1 MTLFMLMKSF
11 VRDTLGL
18 SAVDVEVVLQK
29 GIPKIEILGLPDRGV
44 QESLS
49 RIQSAIMAQGF
60 EFPRSHKVVVNV
72 RPIDSK
78 TSSLGLELA
87 IALGILHLTSQRELP
102 QISNLYIYG
111 ELSLSGTVHA
121 PKDTGLIPMID
132 GVLMTGSLE
141 GIYLPE
147 RIEVQ
152 TIEALTGELLRE
164 TQSSKA
170 LTFLRPTGTVESL
183 GAQAARLLEVV
194 AVGEHSVLLA
204 GPSGTGKT
212 TFAQLVQSF
221 LRAPDTE
228 LLWEIHRIGQIFNES
243 RQWRP
248 MVMPHHSISVSSMLG
263 GGLSAK
269 PGAIFKAHGGVL
281 VLDEMLEFH
290 TTIQSALREPIE
302 QKTITISKNTQHR
315 TYKSSFLTVGATN
328 LCRCG
333 GFVPKASQRCR
344 CTSLELRRYIERLS
358 GPFRDR
364 FSILAFTHLW
374 SEGEDKV
381 STSEI
386 LVRIERAIEFS
397 TKRSLKI
404 NDDLLEDEVLA
415 DSESDKQSFPAF
427 KSWRRYLSFLRVSR
441 TLADLDLSVKIHRKH
456 FLEAYELTTQTH
468 SAIDDL
474 FLGH

>member
-1 MTLFMLMKSF
+1 MLMQSF

-18 SAVDVEVVLQK
+18 SIVDVEVVLQK
-29 GIPKIEILGLPDRGV
+29 GIPKIEILGLPDRGI

-72 RPIDSK
+72 RPIDAK

-87 IALGILHLTSQRELP
+87 IALAILHLTGQKELP
-102 QISNLYIYG
+102 PISKLYIYG

-121 PKDTGLIPMID
+121 PKDTGLIPSID
-132 GVLMTGSLE
+132 GVLITGNLE
-141 GIYLPE
+141 NIYLPE
-147 RIEVQ
+147 GMEVQ
-152 TIEALTGELLRE
+152 SIEDLKGELRRE
-164 TQSSKA
+164 TQRSRA
-170 LTFLRPTGTVESL
+170 LTFLRPQRTVDTL
-183 GAQAARLLEVV
+183 GSKAARLLEVV

-221 LRAPDTE
+221 LRPPDSM
-228 LLWEIHRIGQIFNES
+228 LSWEIHRIGQIFNEN

-248 MVMPHHSISVSSMLG
+248 MVMPHHSISVASMLG

-290 TTIQSALREPIE
+290 STIQSALREPIE

-364 FSILAFTHLW
+364 FTILSFTHLW
-374 SEGEDKV
+374 SGAENKV
-381 STSEI
+381 STSDL
-386 LVRIERAIEFS
+386 LVRVQKALEFA

-415 DSESDKQSFPAF
+415 TSEDDKQSFPTF

-441 TLADLDLSVKIHRKH
+441 TLADLDLSVKIKRRH
-456 FLEAYELTTQTH
+456 FLEAYELTTQSH

-474 FLGH
+474 FLGP

>member
-1 MTLFMLMKSF
+1 MLIKSF

-18 SAVDVEVVLQK
+18 ATVNVEVVLQK

-49 RIQSAIMAQGF
+49 RIQAAIINQGF
-60 EFPRSHKVVVNV
+60 EFPRSQKVVVNV

-87 IALGILHLTSQRELP
+87 IALGILHLTGQKELP
-102 QISNLYIYG
+102 QVSELYIYG

-132 GVLMTGSLE
+132 GVLITGRIE
-141 GIYLPE
+141 NIYLPE
-147 RIEVQ
+147 GIDVQ
-152 TIEALTGELLRE
+152 TIETLTGEWRRE
-164 TQSSKA
+164 ISLSKG
-170 LTFLRPTGTVESL
+170 LTFLRPMCAVDTLSSSV
-183 GAQAARLLEVV
+183 ARLLEVV

-212 TFAQLVQSF
+212 TFAQLVPSF
-221 LRAPDTE
+221 LRPPDSD
-228 LLWEIHRIGQIFNES
+228 LRWEIHRIGQIFNEN
-243 RQWRP
+243 RLWRP

-263 GGLSAK
+263 GGVSAK

-344 CTSLELRRYIERLS
+344 CTSLELRRYIDRLS

-364 FSILAFTHLW
+364 FSILTFTHLW
-374 SEGEDKV
+374 SGSETKTT
-381 STSEI
+381 TSNVLE
-386 LVRIERAIEFS
+386 RIQKAIEFS
-397 TKRSLKI
+397 KKRSLKI
-404 NDDLLEDEVLA
+404 NDDLLEDEILV
-415 DSESDKQSFPAF
+415 DSETDKQSFPPF

-441 TLADLDLSVKIHRKH
+441 TLADLDLSDKIHRRH
-456 FLEAYELTTQTH
+456 FLEAYDLTAQNH
-468 SAIDDL
+468 SALDDL
-474 FLGH
+474 FLGY